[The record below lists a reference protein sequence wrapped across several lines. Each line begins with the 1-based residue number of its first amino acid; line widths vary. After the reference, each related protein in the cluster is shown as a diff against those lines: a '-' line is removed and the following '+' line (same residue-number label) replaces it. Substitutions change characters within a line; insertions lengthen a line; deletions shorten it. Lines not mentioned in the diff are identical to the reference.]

1 MEIINSEFEDVISST
16 LSSLSIYYRDANLSN
31 EILNQYYIGQILKT
45 DACIDV
51 SHLSGSLIKNTR
63 YVIFSSKAA
72 NFYKI
77 EIAQNPFLSTI
88 NFNSYF
94 KVLDVTITTNGKN
107 YITLLHIPE
116 KGLNIFGD
124 LRNRFFVEG
133 LSDKHLEEFL
143 KEKAIE
149 KIQEKQKEQ
158 QFTYL
163 ESDEWSVRT
172 YWPIGFNIENNLIDL
187 NECKE
192 LNDKQNQLFNLIN
205 KVISDNEI
213 NRKSDEV
220 LEIKCPK
227 TDVRIQ
233 VADHDFEYR
242 MDWNRAKSVCNQ
254 LGNGWRLPSK
264 QELRLMNDELHKKGH
279 GNFNS
284 EIYWSSTVSIL
295 NFVWAFHFRRGKPL
309 LILKKSLVLHVRA
322 VRDI

>member
-1 MEIINSEFEDVISST
+1 MEIANSQFEDVLNST
-16 LSSLSIYYRDANLSN
+16 LIGLSIYYRDANLST
-31 EILNQYYIGQILKT
+31 ELLNQYYVGQILKS

-77 EIAQNPFLSTI
+77 EIAKNPFLSTI
-88 NFNSYF
+88 NFHSYF
-94 KVLDVTITTNGKN
+94 KVLDITINSNGKN

-124 LRNRFFVEG
+124 LSHRFFIEG
-133 LSDKHLEEFL
+133 LSDNHLEEFL
-143 KEKAIE
+143 KEKAKE
-149 KIQEKQKEQ
+149 KIQEKQNEE

-172 YWPIGFNIENNLIDL
+172 YFPVGFNTENNLNDL
-187 NECKE
+187 NGLKE
-192 LNDKQNQLFNLIN
+192 LNDKQNELYNLID

-213 NRKSDEV
+213 NRKREGM
-220 LEIKCPK
+220 LQIKSPI
-227 TDVRIQ
+227 TGEWIQ
-233 VADHDFEYR
+233 VAEHDFEYG

-264 QELRLMNDELHKKGH
+264 QELRLMNEELHKKGH

-284 EIYWSSTVSIL
+284 SLYWSSTVSIL
-295 NFVWAFHFRRGKPL
+295 NFIWAFNFRRGKPVL
-309 LILKKSLVLHVRA
+309 MLKKNLILYVRA